1 MIVAMV
7 PRVLSRSD
15 LVILVGGGVAVVL
28 AGVTRYAAAT
38 PAVLAFVTAA
48 IAVALL
54 ASLVARSVEQ
64 LGDRFGPGVLQSALG
79 NLPELFIGFFAL
91 RAGLVEV
98 VQAAIIGSVLGNALL
113 VLGLAFIVGGL
124 RHGTQ
129 RFSSHRART
138 TSMLLVLATAAL
150 VVPSIAAVV
159 HTPAELHKTALSVAV
174 SVVLL
179 AVFALSL
186 PASLRRHAEPAQPEP
201 EQPAQPEPRR
211 PAEVD
216 PAHPVAAPRWPAWLA
231 IGLLALSEVL
241 GISQAFAG
249 LVVVAI
255 AGNAIENVV
264 GIQLAA
270 RNQADYALSVIVNSP
285 LQV

>member
-64 LGDRFGPGVLQSALG
+64 LGDRFGPGGTGVLQSALG

-98 VQAAIIGSVLGNALL
+98 VQAAIIGSVLGNILL
-113 VLGLAFIVGGL
+113 VLGLAFVVGGL

-138 TSMLLVLATAAL
+138 TVILLVLATGAL
-150 VVPSIAAVV
+150 VLPSVATYV
-159 HTPAELHKTALSVAV
+159 HSPAEPHEKQLSIIV

-179 AVFALSL
+179 
-186 PASLRRHAEPAQPEP
+186 
-201 EQPAQPEPRR
+201 
-211 PAEVD
+211 
-216 PAHPVAAPRWPAWLA
+216 
-231 IGLLALSEVL
+231 
-241 GISQAFAG
+241 
-249 LVVVAI
+249 
-255 AGNAIENVV
+255 
-264 GIQLAA
+264 
-270 RNQADYALSVIVNSP
+270 VI
-285 LQV
+285 